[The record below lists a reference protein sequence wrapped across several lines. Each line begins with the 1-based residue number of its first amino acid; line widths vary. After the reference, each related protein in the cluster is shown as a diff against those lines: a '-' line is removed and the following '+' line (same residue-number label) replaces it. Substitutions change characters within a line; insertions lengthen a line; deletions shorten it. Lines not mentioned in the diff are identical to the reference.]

1 MRGNS
6 NALFTP
12 LNSYL
17 SSPCKYLNP
26 CYNEEHAKY
35 VSRVWNL
42 GEKGRLMGLKN
53 KLMAWS
59 MARRGRPLSAT
70 KIIALTFLVLILL
83 GTFLLMLPV
92 STRDG
97 RGCDFLRALFTATS
111 ATCVTGLTPFDTY
124 SQWSG
129 FGQAVL
135 LSLIEIGG
143 LGFMSMATMFVFLL
157 RKRIGLKQRMVM
169 AQALSL
175 NDMEGVV
182 RLQRTVIFG
191 SLTIEALGAVILA
204 IYFTPRFGFLRALWL
219 GLFHSVSAFCNAGFD
234 VFGFLEPG
242 ASLGTFQNDPVVLLT
257 LGALVV
263 IGGLGFLVWE
273 ELASKKPFSRMTV
286 YARLVLATTG
296 ALLLTGWILTC
307 VLEWNNP
314 ETLGDMSLGGKLLNG
329 LFQSI
334 TLRTAGFAAID
345 QAKLTEG
352 GKAVSIAIMLIGGS
366 SGSTAGGLKTVT
378 FVVLVLFIWSR
389 LRGRSCVCAFK
400 RTIPDSQVLDA
411 MTIFSAMLLLGMFGA
426 VFICATSP
434 VSFTNALYES
444 ISALATVGLTADTT
458 LKLSIPAQYL
468 IILYMYFGRVGILT
482 ISLGFLSGD
491 RAAERFRYAQTSL
504 LIG

>member
-1 MRGNS
+1 M
-6 NALFTP
+6 
-12 LNSYL
+12 
-17 SSPCKYLNP
+17 K
-26 CYNEEHAKY
+26 
-35 VSRVWNL
+35 
-42 GEKGRLMGLKN
+42 
-53 KLMAWS
+53 
-59 MARRGRPLSAT
+59 RRGRALSPT
-70 KIIALTFLVLILL
+70 KIIATTFFILILV
-83 GTFLLMLPV
+83 GALLLTLPV

-135 LSLIEIGG
+135 LCLIEVGG
-143 LGFMSMATMFVFLL
+143 LGFMSMATLFVFLL

-191 SLTIEALGAVILA
+191 SLSVEAIGAAILA
-204 IYFTPRFGFLRALWL
+204 AYFTPRFGFGKALWL
-219 GLFHSVSAFCNAGFD
+219 GVFHSVSAFCNAGFD

-242 ASLGTFQNDPVVLLT
+242 ASLMTFQDAPLVLLT

-273 ELASKKPFSRMTV
+273 ELAERKPFSRMTV
-286 YARLVLATTG
+286 YTRLVLSTTA
-296 ALLLTGWILTC
+296 ALLLAGWVLTC
-307 VLEWNNP
+307 LLEWNNP
-314 ETLGDMSLGGKLLNG
+314 ETLGNMPVWEKLLNG
-329 LFQSI
+329 FFQSV

-345 QAKLTEG
+345 QGKLTEG
-352 GKAVSIAIMLIGGS
+352 GKAVSMIIMFIGGS

-378 FVVLVLFIWSR
+378 FVVLVLFIWAR
-389 LRGRSCVCAFK
+389 LRGRSTVCAFQ
-400 RTIPDSQVLDA
+400 RTIPQGQVLDA
-411 MTIFSAMLLLGMFGA
+411 MTIAMAMFILSMSGA

-434 VSFTNALYES
+434 VGFTNALYEA

-458 LKLSIPAQYL
+458 LRLSVPAQCL

-482 ISLGFLSGD
+482 ISLGFLTGD
-491 RAAERFRYAQTSL
+491 RAVERFRYAQTNL